1 MEKQYAP
8 VRLLVRALVLDLAL
22 ALAGLAGLPLRAQGP
37 DCGVGALVNLVGFDT
52 STGEALFSL
61 SGSGGSSW
69 LVSWK
74 QGAASARLYR
84 EPEDAGRFGGS
95 VGPGSVFVF
104 KRCGAGCLQA
114 MRFDAGA
121 WKPLGEPIVAPS
133 TSTVHATYDLSG
145 RPWAVI
151 QSSSE
156 RRGFTHSWAF
166 HLDGREWRAAG
177 ELDVT
182 AVAVPGAAPA
192 PWYDRAI
199 VTGTGLFSADA
210 SPRSWLS
217 GLPADRSGPGAQV
230 VAFDRRAGAF
240 VSPEGTVYRTADGG
254 KSWSLSNWTPWG
266 TGSAEPW
273 RRGTDFSLD
282 LPTGIPNGVLP
293 VIWFD
298 RRIQGKE
305 SVIFSEMTNGGRW
318 RELASGPADIP
329 TSAGRDVSVLL
340 VLRTVPDRWSMIY
353 GCVRAEGD
361 PRLVV
366 VEIDGKRIG
375 APKLVPVVAAE
386 SRK

>member
-1 MEKQYAP
+1 MKTSFAAAVACLAALLHLASP
-8 VRLLVRALVLDLAL
+8 VLAQ
-22 ALAGLAGLPLRAQGP
+22 AP
-37 DCGVGALVNLVGFDT
+37 DCGVGSLVNLVGFDT

-69 LVSWK
+69 LVAWK
-74 QGAASARLYR
+74 QGAGSARLYR
-84 EPEDAGRFGGS
+84 EPSDAGRFGGS
-95 VGPGSVFVF
+95 VGPGPVFVF
-104 KRCGAGCLQA
+104 KRCGSGCLQP
-114 MRFDAGA
+114 MRFEAGA

-133 TSTVHATYDLSG
+133 TSTVHATYDLAG

-151 QSSSE
+151 QSSAE
-156 RRGFTHSWAF
+156 RPGFTHAWAF

-199 VTGTGLFSADA
+199 VTGTGLFAADA
-210 SPRSWLS
+210 APRSWVS
-217 GLPADRSGPGAQV
+217 GLPSGRSGPGAQV

-254 KSWSLSNWTPWG
+254 KTWSLSSWTPWG

-273 RRGTDFSLD
+273 RRGTDYSLD
-282 LPTGIPNGVLP
+282 IPTGIPSGVLP

-298 RRIQGKE
+298 RRIQGEE

-318 RELASGPADIP
+318 RQLASGPADIP

-340 VLRTVPDRWSMIY
+340 VLRTVPDRWSMVY
-353 GCVRAEGD
+353 GCVRAGGD

-366 VEIDGKRIG
+366 VELDGKKIG
-375 APKLVPVVAAE
+375 TPKLVPVVAAE
-386 SRK
+386 TRK

>member
-1 MEKQYAP
+1 MKHPFMNRPGALLFAAIAVCLSAAP
-8 VRLLVRALVLDLAL
+8 LA
-22 ALAGLAGLPLRAQGP
+22 AQGP

-95 VGPGSVFVF
+95 VGPGPVFVF
-104 KRCGAGCLQA
+104 KRCGAGCLQP
-114 MRFDAGA
+114 MRFETGA

-151 QSSSE
+151 QSSAE
-156 RRGFTHSWAF
+156 RPGFTHSWAF

-182 AVAVPGAAPA
+182 AVAVPGATPA

-199 VTGTGLFSADA
+199 VTGTGLFAADGA
-210 SPRSWLS
+210 PRSWVS
-217 GLPADRSGPGAQV
+217 GLPAGRSGPGAQV

-254 KSWSLSNWTPWG
+254 KTWSLSGWTPWG

-273 RRGTDFSLD
+273 RRGTDYSLD
-282 LPTGIPNGVLP
+282 LPTGIPSGVLP

-298 RRIQGKE
+298 RRIQGEE
-305 SVIFSEMTNGGRW
+305 SVIFSEMTIGGVW
-318 RELASGPADIP
+318 RQLASGPADIP
-329 TSAGRDVSVLL
+329 TSAGRDVTVLL
-340 VLRTVPDRWSMIY
+340 VLRTVPDRWSMVY
-353 GCVRAEGD
+353 GCARAGGE

-366 VEIDGKRIG
+366 VEVDGTKVG
-375 APKLVPVVAAE
+375 TPKLVPMAAE
-386 SRK
+386 RRK